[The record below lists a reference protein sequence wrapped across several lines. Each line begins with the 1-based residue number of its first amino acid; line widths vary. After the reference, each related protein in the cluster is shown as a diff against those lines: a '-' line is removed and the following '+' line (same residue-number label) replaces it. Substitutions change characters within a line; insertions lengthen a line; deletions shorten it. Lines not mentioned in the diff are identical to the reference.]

1 MMTHY
6 RTLFF
11 ALLFLVAPLTAEA
24 QVPTFEE
31 VAGHAFG
38 ERITQAYQMQQYLQA
53 VANASDR
60 VVVEQVGT
68 SWQGRPLMH
77 AIVTSPENHARLD
90 AIKANAQRLGDPR
103 GLSEAEA
110 ARIISEQPA
119 IFWYGG
125 SIHGFELSGSEGGLK
140 MLERLSTQDD
150 AETQRILNQT
160 VVIIDPMLNPD
171 GRDAFAYHNHDNVGR
186 EANPDNQDWSNDFTS
201 WEALKY
207 RTSHYYFDINR
218 DWFAHTHRETQAR
231 AAVLQ
236 EWRPQAGIDAHE
248 MGSNVEFYIDPP
260 TDPVGPFFPDY
271 TTKWFERYGEAHAQ
285 GFDARG
291 VDYMT
296 RERFNYFF
304 PDYTTKWFE
313 RYGEAHAQGFDARGV
328 DYMTRERFNYFYP
341 AYTTSYLSYQGAVG
355 MLYEQGSS
363 RGLALT
369 RPDGTVRTL
378 EDALMNQ
385 YTAFASALLLTASER
400 EALLQDYVAAHRDAI
415 ADGEQG
421 TRRYVLPADGGDP
434 LMIAEVVNLLQ
445 RSGIEVDVLT
455 EEASLR
461 GVIDRNGQSLGNRTF
476 AAGSYVIDAAQ
487 PRNRFIRVLLEPE
500 VPVPQDFLEEA
511 RTRVDRA
518 ENPRFYDI
526 TSWSLPLLFGIDGF
540 SSTDG
545 RGIATERVEEPIT
558 PVQPALAR
566 ASYAYLID
574 GTQAAGLPALIHLKK
589 QGYRVALL
597 QNGTRIQGQDY
608 AAGTGI
614 VYAGQAEDSVH
625 DDVRDVADRYALN
638 VSAVNTGLAE
648 GDRPS
653 LGSGDVIYLK
663 EPSVAMLAEE
673 PIQPYSFGWAWF
685 TLDRQYELPMSMLR
699 VPSLRSANL
708 SEYDTIIV
716 PEIYGTGAMERLAGE
731 DGLERLARWVRDGGT
746 LVTLGS
752 GTEIARH
759 LELIALR
766 SWYDDEEHAD
776 SLRVTVPGAMVA
788 TTLDRNHWLTAG
800 VPDGF
805 RGLVDSN
812 RLYLA
817 PEGPPSTGQR
827 AGVTYASGDAFTFS
841 GHMWAESEARL
852 PGAVFAYE
860 ERVGS
865 GRVIAFAED
874 INYRAYYRSGN
885 RLFLNAVLAGPSAP

>member
-1 MMTHY
+1 MMKHS
-6 RTLFF
+6 RTLLF
-11 ALLFLVAPLTAEA
+11 AFLFLVAPLTVEA

-38 ERITQAYQMQQYLQA
+38 ERITQTYQMQQYLQA
-53 VANASDR
+53 VADASDR
-60 VVVEQVGT
+60 VVVEQIGT

-90 AIKANAQRLGDPR
+90 TIKANAQRLGDPR
-103 GLSEAEA
+103 GLSDAEAE
-110 ARIISEQPA
+110 RIISTQPA

-150 AETQRILNQT
+150 AETQRILDQT
-160 VVIIDPMLNPD
+160 VVIIDPVLNPD

-218 DWFAHTHRETQAR
+218 DWFAHTHRETRAR

-248 MGSNVEFYIDPP
+248 MGSDVEFYIDPP

-271 TTKWFERYGEAHAQ
+271 TTKWFERYGEAHA
-285 GFDARG
+285 R
-291 VDYMT
+291 
-296 RERFNYFF
+296 
-304 PDYTTKWFE
+304 
-313 RYGEAHAQGFDARGV
+313 GFDARGV

-385 YTAFASALLLTASER
+385 YTAFTSALLLTASER

-415 ADGEQG
+415 ADGGQG
-421 TRRYVLPADGGDP
+421 TRRYVLPADGSDP
-434 LMIAEVVNLLQ
+434 LMIAEAVNLLQ

-455 EEASLR
+455 EEASLQ
-461 GVIDRNGQSLGNRTF
+461 GVTDRNGQRVGNRTF
-476 AAGSYVIDAAQ
+476 AAGTYVIDAAQ

-511 RTRVDRA
+511 RARVDRG

-540 SSTDG
+540 SSSDG
-545 RGIATERVEEPIT
+545 RALATERIDNTVT
-558 PVQPALAR
+558 PEQPTLSRAR
-566 ASYAYLID
+566 YAYLID
-574 GTQAAGLPALIHLKK
+574 GTQAASLPALMHLKK
-589 QGYRVALL
+589 QGYRVAML
-597 QNGTRIQGQDY
+597 QNGTRLQGQDY

-625 DDVRDVADRYALN
+625 DDVRAVADRYALS
-638 VSAVNTGLAE
+638 VRAVDTGLAE
-648 GDRPS
+648 GDHPS

-685 TLDRQYELPMSMLR
+685 TLDRQYELSMSMLR
-699 VPSLRSANL
+699 VPSLRSADL
-708 SEYDTIIV
+708 DAYDTIIV
-716 PEIYGTGAMERLAGE
+716 PEVYGGAGAMERRAGE

-752 GTEIARH
+752 GTDIARH

-788 TTLDRNHWLTAG
+788 TTLDRTHWLTAG

-812 RLYLA
+812 RLYLR
-817 PEGPPSTGQR
+817 PEGPPSTRQR
-827 AGVTYASGDAFTFS
+827 AGVTYATGDAFTYS

>member
-1 MMTHY
+1 MMKHS
-6 RTLFF
+6 RTLLF
-11 ALLFLVAPLTAEA
+11 AFLFLVAPLTVEA

-38 ERITQAYQMQQYLQA
+38 ERITQTYQMQQYLQA
-53 VANASDR
+53 VADASDR
-60 VVVEQVGT
+60 VVVEQIGT

-77 AIVTSPENHARLD
+77 AIVTSPANHARLD
-90 AIKANAQRLGDPR
+90 TIKANAQRLGDPR
-103 GLSEAEA
+103 GLSDAEAE
-110 ARIISEQPA
+110 RIISTQPA

-150 AETQRILNQT
+150 AETQRILEQT
-160 VVIIDPMLNPD
+160 VVIIDPVLNPD

-218 DWFAHTHRETQAR
+218 DWFAHTHRETRAR

-248 MGSNVEFYIDPP
+248 MGSDVEFYIDPP

-271 TTKWFERYGEAHAQ
+271 TTKWFERYGEAHA
-285 GFDARG
+285 R
-291 VDYMT
+291 
-296 RERFNYFF
+296 
-304 PDYTTKWFE
+304 
-313 RYGEAHAQGFDARGV
+313 GFDARGV

-385 YTAFASALLLTASER
+385 YTAFTSALLLTASER

-415 ADGEQG
+415 ADGGQG

-434 LMIAEVVNLLQ
+434 LMIAEAVNLLQ

-455 EEASLR
+455 EEASLQ
-461 GVIDRNGQSLGNRTF
+461 GVTDRNGQRVGNRTF
-476 AAGSYVIDAAQ
+476 AAGTYVIDAAQ

-511 RTRVDRA
+511 RARVDRG

-526 TSWSLPLLFGIDGF
+526 TSWSLPLLFGLDGF
-540 SSTDG
+540 SSSDG
-545 RGIATERVEEPIT
+545 RALATERLDDTVT
-558 PVQPALAR
+558 PEQPTLSRAR
-566 ASYAYLID
+566 YAYLID
-574 GTQAAGLPALIHLKK
+574 GTQAAGLPALMHLKK
-589 QGYRVALL
+589 QGYRVAML
-597 QNGTRIQGQDY
+597 QNGTRLQGQDY

-625 DDVRDVADRYALN
+625 DDVRAVADRYALS
-638 VSAVNTGLAE
+638 VRAVDTGLAE

-699 VPSLRSANL
+699 VPSLRSADL
-708 SEYDTIIV
+708 DAYDTIIV
-716 PEIYGTGAMERLAGE
+716 PEVYGGAGAMERRAGE

-752 GTEIARH
+752 GTDIARH

-812 RLYLA
+812 RLYLR
-817 PEGPPSTGQR
+817 PEGPPSTRQR
-827 AGVTYASGDAFTFS
+827 AGVTYTTGDAFTYS